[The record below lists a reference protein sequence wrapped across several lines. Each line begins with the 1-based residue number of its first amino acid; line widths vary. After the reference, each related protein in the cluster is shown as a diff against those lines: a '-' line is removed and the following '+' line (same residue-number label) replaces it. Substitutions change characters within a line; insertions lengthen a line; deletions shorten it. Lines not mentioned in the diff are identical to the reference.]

1 MLKNT
6 VFESVS
12 RDKKDCW
19 DKTGLL
25 GAWLQSNQL
34 LAVTRAAELFPN
46 LDPTRRGHDDDPRA
60 DPEPDTDV
68 GAPVD
73 QPDDL
78 PVLLPSGAVYRS
90 AANDDNEAAE
100 LLMAAGWIDWDA
112 AAGAAS

>member
-46 LDPTRRGHDDDPRA
+46 LDPTRRGHDDNPRE

-73 QPDDL
+73 
-78 PVLLPSGAVYRS
+78 VWAYTLLFEPRFSLRKRHAAPHLRGSGREQ
-90 AANDDNEAAE
+90 DAE
-100 LLMAAGWIDWDA
+100 QEHPTRAPFVV
-112 AAGAAS
+112 

>member
-60 DPEPDTDV
+60 DPEPDTAPGSRHGL
-68 GAPVD
+68 GA
-73 QPDDL
+73 QP
-78 PVLLPSGAVYRS
+78 GIRS
-90 AANDDNEAAE
+90 LANPCNFQP
-100 LLMAAGWIDWDA
+100 G
-112 AAGAAS
+112 